1 MWRPRAR
8 GAARRPARCYPAG
21 PGPCCG
27 ADARSARL
35 RGHGGINSGHPPWS
49 PPSPS
54 RPPTLT
60 VLVHAGLQALLEPAG
75 LALVAVRLVHR
86 AQPRPRLAPAR
97 RGGTRLCPQGWPCPP
112 QGCPMLGALC
122 PCWVSCP
129 LGGGLYPA
137 NILVPVGVLSPMGVL
152 FQSEPC
158 PRGCPI
164 PSGCPVP
171 EKTLPCWV
179 SYPNECHVPICT
191 PSFCLSP
198 WAPACWLSPGPRPP
212 AAHL

>member
-1 MWRPRAR
+1 MWQPRAR
-8 GAARRPARCYPAG
+8 GAARHPARCYPAG
-21 PGPCCG
+21 PGPCCE
-27 ADARSARL
+27 ADARSAQL
-35 RGHGGINSGHPPWS
+35 QGHGGINNGHLPWS

-86 AQPRPRLAPAR
+86 AQPRPRLAPAG

-112 QGCPMLGALC
+112 QGCPILGALC

-137 NILVPVGVLSPMGVL
+137 NILVPMRVLSPMGAL
-152 FQSEPC
+152 SLRKPSLG
-158 PRGCPI
+158 GCPTPMNAMS
-164 PSGCPVP
+164 PSVPPVSVCPHGPLPTGCPPVP
-171 EKTLPCWV
+171 VPPLPTC
-179 SYPNECHVPICT
+179 
-191 PSFCLSP
+191 
-198 WAPACWLSPGPRPP
+198 R
-212 AAHL
+212 